1 MVGLVPPRAE
11 VGYGKRA
18 RGRMHQDPWGWYL
31 HQDTAVVS
39 SARVEGNADEG
50 WVITCDN
57 RRQWHP
63 REWTFGILK
72 GMDAEFLENMTE
84 AVRECASGGTPI
96 GCDSGCE
103 H

>member
-1 MVGLVPPRAE
+1 M
-11 VGYGKRA
+11 
-18 RGRMHQDPWGWYL
+18 
-31 HQDTAVVS
+31 
-39 SARVEGNADEG
+39 EGNADEG

-103 H
+103 HEDFVKGSWSRLGFRDLQPRSMD